1 MKTRVRNTE
10 DKVKR
15 MLWLDRVAEIDK
27 KFNFEKFIDQALA
40 AEVEHVNSDL
50 FNRIF
55 SLLDFL
61 KEDKSIDS

>member
-1 MKTRVRNTE
+1 
-10 DKVKR
+10 
-15 MLWLDRVAEIDK
+15 MLWLDKVAEIDK